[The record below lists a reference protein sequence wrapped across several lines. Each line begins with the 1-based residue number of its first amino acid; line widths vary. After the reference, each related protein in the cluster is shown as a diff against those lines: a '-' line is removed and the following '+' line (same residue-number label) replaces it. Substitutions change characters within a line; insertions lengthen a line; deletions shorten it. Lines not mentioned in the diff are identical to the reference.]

1 MLGPLGFAKTGNDC
15 HKANISFQ
23 FVTSKHLGQHLST
36 GVFKVFLINV
46 LHKREEKMQEDENLV
61 QVQQHYSDYF
71 CVKTIFK
78 S

>member
-46 LHKREEKMQEDENLV
+46 LHKREEKMQEKMKMTKKNDENLV
-61 QVQQHYSDYF
+61 QAQ
-71 CVKTIFK
+71 
-78 S
+78 